1 LVGHN
6 YKTLKLI
13 EALNIQNM
21 KINHMTL
28 ETRYMVDEIEAIK
41 VRLISLETMLI
52 ETEEASKEDVNAV
65 KEALDEYK
73 KGKTKPQTL

>member
-1 LVGHN
+1 
-6 YKTLKLI
+6 
-13 EALNIQNM
+13 
-21 KINHMTL
+21 MTL

>member
-1 LVGHN
+1 
-6 YKTLKLI
+6 
-13 EALNIQNM
+13 M

-28 ETRYMVDEIEAIK
+28 ETRHMVDEIEAIK
-41 VRLISLETMLI
+41 IRLISLETMLI

>member
-1 LVGHN
+1 
-6 YKTLKLI
+6 
-13 EALNIQNM
+13 M